1 MRRSRRLRQASPL
14 RELLIE
20 LAAEV
25 ALNRE
30 RAAGDGVALR
40 VRAPISGRAVGMGA
54 LLRSS
59 PTSSASRASVCAR

>member
-1 MRRSRRLRQASPL
+1 MAPGGWLAGAVSLCGGADACGKHPHL

-54 LLRSS
+54 LL
-59 PTSSASRASVCAR
+59 